1 MLKNIKED
9 YERNRE
15 MKENL
20 AKFRQEAQKLEE
32 AEPLQKA
39 REKFRRVESETTK
52 GFDVVKEKLNKT
64 IEEAQQTDVYR
75 KAGEVSEG
83 IAKKAHAAAE
93 VIGDAAGKIS
103 EAEAFKTIGKGVE
116 IVKKEVN
123 IEDGMYLPPVKLR
136 KRKETEGR
144 EERTVAANTEA
155 TGIDLHQDSKWS
167 QGWTSFRENN
177 AYVNKIFDWKSKLDE
192 SDNPVARVTRLVTDK
207 VSDVFGSMFQQNEMS
222 QVLTEIIKMDPSFS
236 KEQFLKDCE
245 TDIIPN
251 VLEAMVRGDLEI
263 LQDWCH
269 EAAFNVIATPIKQA
283 LASGY
288 RFDSKVLD
296 LCNLDLAFAK
306 MMDQG
311 PVLVISFQTQQIL
324 VVRDAKDNIVEGDP
338 NQILRMNYV
347 WVLCRDQTELDP
359 AAAWRV
365 LEMAATS
372 TNQFL

>member
-64 IEEAQQTDVYR
+64 IEEAQQTEVYK

-83 IAKKAHAAAE
+83 IAKKAHAAAG

-123 IEDGMYLPPVKLR
+123 IEDGMYQPPVRLR

-144 EERTVAANTEA
+144 EERTVPVNEEA

-177 AYVNKIFDWKSKLDE
+177 AYVNKIFDWKAKLDE
-192 SDNPVARVTRLVTDK
+192 SDNPVARVTRLVTDR

-251 VLEAMVRGDLEI
+251 VLEAMVRGDLPI

-283 LASGY
+283 LALGY

-306 MMDQG
+306 IMDQG